1 MSYASNNKIAG
12 PLDIDP
18 RVLARDA
25 LIREDNDGEVIDD
38 ATVIGF
44 ARKNKSELFAQ
55 QSAFFGDLRRKLDS
69 LGA

>member
-1 MSYASNNKIAG
+1 MGYASNTKIAG

-18 RVLARDA
+18 KVLERDA

-38 ATVIGF
+38 LAVREF
-44 ARKNKSELFAQ
+44 AKNNITELFAQ
-55 QSAFFGDLRRKLDS
+55 QSAFFSDLRRKLGD